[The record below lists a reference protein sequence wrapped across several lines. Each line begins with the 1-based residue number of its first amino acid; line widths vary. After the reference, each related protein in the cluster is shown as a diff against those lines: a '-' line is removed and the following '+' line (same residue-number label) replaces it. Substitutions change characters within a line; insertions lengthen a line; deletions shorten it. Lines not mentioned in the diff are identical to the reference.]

1 MVCPMC
7 LVPLLLVPLINLL
20 PRIIDFLMAKVYAWL
35 GWEYRKP
42 ARVPPACPLK
52 PSDNKNS
59 TKAAAEAG
67 AGSTE
72 GTIAKPVVAEESG
85 GVKQD

>member
-1 MVCPMC
+1 MC
-7 LVPLLLVPLINLL
+7 LVPLFLVPLINLL

-42 ARVPPACPLK
+42 ARVPPACPFK
-52 PSDNKNS
+52 PNDNNNF
-59 TKAAAEAG
+59 TKVAAEAG
-67 AGSTE
+67 SEGTE
-72 GTIAKPVVAEESG
+72 RTIAKPVVTEESG

>member
-1 MVCPMC
+1 MVCIMC
-7 LVPLLLVPLINLL
+7 LVPLFLVPLINLL

-42 ARVPPACPLK
+42 ARVPPACPFK
-52 PSDNKNS
+52 PNDNNS
-59 TKAAAEAG
+59 TKVTAEV
-67 AGSTE
+67 GSE
-72 GTIAKPVVAEESG
+72 GREETIAKPVVAGESG

>member
-1 MVCPMC
+1 MVCIFC
-7 LVPLLLVPLINLL
+7 LVPLFLVPLINLL

-42 ARVPPACPLK
+42 ARVPPACPFK
-52 PSDNKNS
+52 PNDNNS

-72 GTIAKPVVAEESG
+72 ATIVKPVVAEECG